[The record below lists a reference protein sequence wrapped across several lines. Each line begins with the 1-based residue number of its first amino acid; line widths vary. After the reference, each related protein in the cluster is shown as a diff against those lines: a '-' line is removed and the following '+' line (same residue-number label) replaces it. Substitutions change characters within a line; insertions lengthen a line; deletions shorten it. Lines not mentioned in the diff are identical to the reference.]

1 MSMLDW
7 ANLCDAAGFNIRQ
20 LTPPEVYAFSQ
31 KIIQDEPLRQACMP
45 FLNLSV
51 LPKGTR
57 ADILRRLWSD
67 DQRAQL
73 RERVTGVIQF
83 GKSSHT

>member
-7 ANLCDAAGFNIRQ
+7 ANLCDAAGFNIGK
-20 LTPPEVYAFSQ
+20 LTPMEVYETSQ
-31 KIIQDEPLRQACMP
+31 KIITDEPLRQACMP

-57 ADILRRLWSD
+57 ADILRRHWSE
-67 DQRAQL
+67 DQRARL
-73 RERVTGVIQF
+73 RERITGVVQF
-83 GKSSHT
+83 VKKQ